1 MDGSFQTLEKVAEL
15 HNRTRYRKSSE
26 TDRKRLF
33 DTPIQPA
40 GNFAIQRLLR
50 SGALRAKLAVGQPA
64 DVREQEADKIAE
76 EIMRMP
82 EPARQRTCAGCD
94 SGAAP
99 CRACEDKATIAERK
113 AADHASQAQTDSVSA
128 SLVESLGSGQSL
140 DPEARAF
147 FEPRFGADLG
157 HVRVHTDASAADSAH
172 ALSAQAYTVGRD
184 VVFSAGQYKPGS
196 NEGRKLL
203 SHELT
208 HVIQQAHGQG
218 TFLQR
223 QPSSA
228 PAAQPVIGLGSSGA
242 AVEELQH
249 RLNQAGA
256 APLLDADG
264 IFGQR
269 TRSALI
275 AFQQSHGL
283 VADGIAGPLTWAA
296 LGGTPTG
303 PSEAPGA
310 VTTTGAFEQTT
321 MMDSTFQETAEASEE
336 TWFDLAA
343 CYRQRRE
350 CYDCCE
356 KLHSSPWQKDN
367 QRNCK
372 RDCDGAFL
380 RCRQDGTF
388 PFICKA

>member
-1 MDGSFQTLEKVAEL
+1 MDGSFQTLEKAAEL
-15 HNRTRYRKSSE
+15 HNRTHHRKPSE
-26 TDRKRLF
+26 TDHKSLF
-33 DTPIQPA
+33 DVPGQQA

-50 SGALRAKLAVGQPA
+50 SGALRPKLAVGQPG
-64 DVREQEADKIAE
+64 DVHEQEADKIADE
-76 EIMRMP
+76 VMRMP
-82 EPARQRTCAGCD
+82 ELAAQRTCAGCD
-94 SGAAP
+94 SGAP
-99 CRACEDKATIAERK
+99 CRSCEDKAVIAQRK
-113 AADHASQAQTDSVSA
+113 TDHEGHGKSDFAPASF
-128 SLVESLGSGQSL
+128 VESLGSGRSL

-147 FEPRFGADLG
+147 FEPRFGTDLG
-157 HVRVHTDASAADSAH
+157 HVRVHTDASAAESAD

-184 VVFSAGQYKPGS
+184 VVFGAGRYEPGS
-196 NEGRKLL
+196 NAGRKLL

-208 HVIQQAHGQG
+208 HVIQQANGQR

-223 QPSSA
+223 QLSSA
-228 PAAQPVIGLGSSGA
+228 PAAQQVIGLGSSGA

-249 RLNQAGA
+249 RLNQAGGV
-256 APLLDADG
+256 PLLDADG

-283 VADGIAGPLTWAA
+283 VADGIAGPLTWAV
-296 LGGTPTG
+296 LGGTPTSL
-303 PSEAPGA
+303 SEAPGA
-310 VTTTGAFEQTT
+310 VTTTGAFEPATT
-321 MMDSTFQETAEASEE
+321 MDSTSQDSAEASED

-343 CYRQRRE
+343 CHRQRRE
-350 CYDCCE
+350 CYACCE
-356 KLHSSPWQKDN
+356 KLYSWTWEEDDQ
-367 QRNCK
+367 QNCK

>member
-1 MDGSFQTLEKVAEL
+1 MA
-15 HNRTRYRKSSE
+15 
-26 TDRKRLF
+26 
-33 DTPIQPA
+33 
-40 GNFAIQRLLR
+40 AIIV
-50 SGALRAKLAVGQPA
+50 GAHG
-64 DVREQEADKIAE
+64 
-76 EIMRMP
+76 
-82 EPARQRTCAGCD
+82 
-94 SGAAP
+94 
-99 CRACEDKATIAERK
+99 
-113 AADHASQAQTDSVSA
+113 
-128 SLVESLGSGQSL
+128 
-140 DPEARAF
+140 
-147 FEPRFGADLG
+147 G
-157 HVRVHTDASAADSAH
+157 HVDAVE
-172 ALSAQAYTVGRD
+172 AQFA
-184 VVFSAGQYKPGS
+184 
-196 NEGRKLL
+196 
-203 SHELT
+203 
-208 HVIQQAHGQG
+208 
-218 TFLQR
+218 
-223 QPSSA
+223 A
-228 PAAQPVIGLGSSGA
+228 PAAQQVIGLGSSGA

-249 RLNQAGA
+249 RLNKAGA

-303 PSEAPGA
+303 PSDAPGT

-321 MMDSTFQETAEASEE
+321 MMDSTFQETAEASED

-356 KLHSSPWQKDN
+356 KLHSWPWQKDD
-367 QRNCK
+367 QQNCK

-380 RCRQDGTF
+380 RCRHDGTF